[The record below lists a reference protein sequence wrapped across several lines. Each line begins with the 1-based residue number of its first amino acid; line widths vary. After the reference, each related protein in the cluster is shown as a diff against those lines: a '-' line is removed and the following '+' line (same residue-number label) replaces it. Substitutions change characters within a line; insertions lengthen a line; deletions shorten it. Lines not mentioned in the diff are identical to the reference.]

1 MLLVPL
7 FFLAYS
13 GEHLLSMAVL
23 TSVSKVDTILI
34 HFVGKE
40 MC

>member
-1 MLLVPL
+1 MIKKHVTCSIV
-7 FFLAYS
+7 FLAYS

-34 HFVGKE
+34 HFV
-40 MC
+40 